1 MALTVNLGHINSSTS
16 FQVVPTRHFRKWPRK
31 PGLMSYNMILYLSP
45 EWWGGRDSLDLFMF
59 GLGSFTAEGPL
70 VGANLHPGGPFATK
84 MGINGGR

>member
-1 MALTVNLGHINSSTS
+1 
-16 FQVVPTRHFRKWPRK
+16 
-31 PGLMSYNMILYLSP
+31 MSYNMILYLSP